1 MIVPIKCFTCGK
13 VLGDLFRHYKETVLS
28 EKLKKYKSVSN
39 IDNTEYFTKQNT
51 EKSIEGRVLDELY
64 VKRACCR
71 VNMLTHVE
79 VE

>member
-13 VLGDLFRHYKETVLS
+13 VLGDLYRYYKETVIS
-28 EKLKKYKSVSN
+28 EKLKKYKSISN
-39 IDNTEYFTKQNT
+39 IDSTEYFTKQNT

>member
-1 MIVPIKCFTCGK
+1 MIIPIKCFTCGK

-39 IDNTEYFTKQNT
+39 IDNIEYFTKQNT

>member
-1 MIVPIKCFTCGK
+1 MIIPIKCFTCGK
-13 VLGDLFRHYKETVLS
+13 VLGDIYRHYKETVIS
-28 EKLKKYKSVSN
+28 EKLKKFKSNNRVDS
-39 IDNTEYFTKQNT
+39 TEYFTKQNT
-51 EKSIEGRVLDELY
+51 DKSIEGRVLDEIN

>member
-1 MIVPIKCFTCGK
+1 MIIPIKCFTCGK
-13 VLGDLFRHYKETVLS
+13 VLGDLYRHYKENVLS
-28 EKLKKYKSVSN
+28 EKLKKYKSLSD
-39 IDNTEYFTKQNT
+39 IDTEYFTKQNT
-51 EKSIEGRVLDELY
+51 EKSIEGKILDELY

>member
-1 MIVPIKCFTCGK
+1 MIIPIKCFTCGK

-28 EKLKKYKSVSN
+28 EKLKKYKSLSD
-39 IDNTEYFTKQNT
+39 IDTEYFTKQNT